1 MAAAARGRG
10 YVYPALLS
18 VLADVNP
25 GGWFWWGAQGPAPC
39 KALYNLI
46 YDRLTNYHK
55 LNNLVWI
62 WNSVAAD
69 WYPGDSTVD
78 VLAYDSYPS
87 TPGDHGVSISPLPLP
102 PAPTDG

>member
-1 MAAAARGRG
+1 M
-10 YVYPALLS
+10 
-18 VLADVNP
+18 
-25 GGWFWWGAQGPAPC
+25 
-39 KALYNLI
+39 

-69 WYPGDSTVD
+69 WYPGDATVD

-87 TPGDHGVSISPLPLP
+87 TSGDHGVSILP
-102 PAPTDG
+102 PVLSAPHRPLTDSDSR